1 MSSQPHPRIFISY
14 ARADGLA
21 PARQL
26 RQRLEEVGLT
36 LWQDL
41 VTMDGGRDWWTQIEE
56 AIRASTVEHLV
67 LVVTHSELHRL
78 TIRREV
84 RLARQEGV
92 QVSPVLGSAD
102 LDMDALPRWIGHVH
116 DLGFPEQWERLL
128 AVLRGPSTQRRVP
141 FMVPDLPE
149 RFIARIAEYGSLNKL
164 LDSKGDAVGIT
175 AALRGAGGYGK
186 TVLANALCHDPDIQ
200 DAYFDGIL
208 RVELGEQ
215 PDNLIGLVSDLIKM
229 ITGAGRRLQH
239 DRCCSIEAQRD
250 AWRPPL
256 SARDR

>member
-1 MSSQPHPRIFISY
+1 MHLSK
-14 ARADGLA
+14 
-21 PARQL
+21 
-26 RQRLEEVGLT
+26 
-36 LWQDL
+36 
-41 VTMDGGRDWWTQIEE
+41 QI
-56 AIRASTVEHLV
+56 A
-67 LVVTHSELHRL
+67 
-78 TIRREV
+78 
-84 RLARQEGV
+84 
-92 QVSPVLGSAD
+92 
-102 LDMDALPRWIGHVH
+102 
-116 DLGFPEQWERLL
+116 
-128 AVLRGPSTQRRVP
+128 
-141 FMVPDLPE
+141 
-149 RFIARIAEYGSLNKL
+149 FIAGLSVSFLCAALAQQQRGRIDVPIVIGGDKEFNACTGTGEVIL